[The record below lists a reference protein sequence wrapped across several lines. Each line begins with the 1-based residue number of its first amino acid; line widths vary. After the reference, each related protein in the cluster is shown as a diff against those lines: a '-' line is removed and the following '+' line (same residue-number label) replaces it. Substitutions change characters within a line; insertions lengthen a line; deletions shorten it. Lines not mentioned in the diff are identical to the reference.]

1 MRAVL
6 AVLVGLG
13 LAGCQTAE
21 MKAAEQA
28 ANDQTCQSY
37 GAKPGADV
45 YIQCRLQME
54 QMNRQ
59 SREARSA
66 RLLALSA
73 QLNAASQPQN
83 VSCSRTLTG
92 GMDCHRW

>member
-28 ANDQTCQSY
+28 ANDQTCRSF
-37 GAKPGADV
+37 GARPGSDI
-45 YIQCRLQME
+45 YIQCRLQMS
-54 QMNRQ
+54 QMNQQ
-59 SREARSA
+59 SRDAESA